1 MSHIIQVIAQPLF
14 FIIYKLLY
22 KLEVRDVKNLQG
34 IQKPILIISNHRSIN
49 DPWLI
54 GASLPM
60 FSRFLPVY
68 YIGGT
73 RFNPPLLWLYK
84 IGIISLVYW
93 LFGAFALPN
102 EGTFE
107 EKIQPIIKILKQGNA
122 VVMFPEGGRKSRT
135 GIVGEFKAGTA
146 EVFLR
151 TGIPILPVGIKKL
164 NEHNRTL
171 RVVFG
176 KSFMPLSK
184 NTEEITR
191 ELRTVVVGL
200 LQ

>member
-1 MSHIIQVIAQPLF
+1 MEESMPRMLCFMNSGSLIKAEK
-14 FIIYKLLY
+14 IYVWLG
-22 KLEVRDVKNLQG
+22 EV
-34 IQKPILIISNHRSIN
+34 IQK
-49 DPWLI
+49 
-54 GASLPM
+54 
-60 FSRFLPVY
+60 
-68 YIGGT
+68 
-73 RFNPPLLWLYK
+73 
-84 IGIISLVYW
+84 
-93 LFGAFALPN
+93 
-102 EGTFE
+102 
-107 EKIQPIIKILKQGNA
+107 KIQPIIKILKQGNA

-164 NEHNRTL
+164 NEHSRTL

-176 KSFMPLSK
+176 KSFQPSSK
-184 NTEEITR
+184 TADEITR